1 MAQPNP
7 DRTLKPAGERAI
19 PGATVALVVITIRA
33 KVISAYR
40 RKARCANF
48 LAMLSGLSVVLAS
61 AAIGQA
67 YADDTE
73 RMRLAVDQLVRS
85 QLPSGLFPYDFN
97 FLTGSGTDTTNMTSP
112 NLVRQTGTA
121 YVLAAYHARLTDTA
135 LRRTIEAAI
144 EGFGRLSLPITRTAA
159 QHMIQKTRILS
170 LSFGRRTKQ
179 RVFNWLGML
188 YSPEGDGKM
197 VSPDGAYESAWLGGT
212 ALALLTELEYRR
224 GTGDNRYAGLRA
236 AWLRGILSLK
246 LPGGGFRAAPHYIGE
261 EHYFNG
267 EGWLALAVYADMFRE
282 DRATAAVLTQLD
294 DYLLNRYSQRWNQ
307 QFYSWGTMA
316 AEVRYATT
324 GDQRFLRF
332 IESQASD
339 FLARLEKKPKDES
352 RLNCAKLE
360 GLAAA
365 ARVLESHSPRDR
377 PLIQQLRS
385 RIDPAMAENRKLQI
399 QPGQDRIV
407 FADGTYLRSAQLQGY
422 AGAFHGG
429 PFDPAIR
436 IDHTIHCLSA
446 MMILDRAT
454 SPR

>member
-1 MAQPNP
+1 V
-7 DRTLKPAGERAI
+7 RIHYL
-19 PGATVALVVITIRA
+19 ALVVNTIRA
-33 KVISAYR
+33 RVISMYR
-40 RKARCANF
+40 RKARCAYF
-48 LAMLSGLSVVLAS
+48 FAMLSGLSVILAA

-67 YADDTE
+67 CADDRE

-97 FLTGSGTDTTNMTSP
+97 FLTGSGTDTKNMTSP
-112 NLVRQTGTA
+112 NLGRQTGTA
-121 YVLAAYHARLTDTA
+121 YVLASYHVRLPDTA

-144 EGFGRLSLPITRTAA
+144 EGFGKLSLPITRTAV

-170 LSFGRRTKQ
+170 LSFGRRTMQ
-179 RVFNWLGML
+179 RAFNWLGLL
-188 YSPEGDGKM
+188 YSPEGNGKL
-197 VSPDGAYESAWLGGT
+197 VSPDGTYESAWLGGT
-212 ALALLTELEYRR
+212 ALALLTELEYHR

-246 LPGGGFRAAPHYIGE
+246 LPGGGFRAAPHYLGE

-267 EGWLALAVYADMFRE
+267 EGWLALAVYAEMFRE
-282 DRATAAVLTQLD
+282 DRATASVLAQLD
-294 DYLLNRYSQRWNQ
+294 DYLLNRYSQHWHKR
-307 QFYSWGTMA
+307 FYSWGTMA

-324 GDQRFLRF
+324 RDQRFLRF
-332 IESQASD
+332 IKSQASD
-339 FLARLEKKPKDES
+339 FLARLREKPKDES
-352 RLNCAKLE
+352 RLNCANLE

-365 ARVLESHSPRDR
+365 ARVLGSHSSRDR
-377 PLIQQLRS
+377 PLVQQLRS

-407 FADGTYLRSAQLQGY
+407 FADGTYLWSAQLQGY
-422 AGAFHGG
+422 AGAFRGG

-446 MMILDRAT
+446 MMILDRPA